1 MSVLYTKTMLPITP
15 KLPTFAKKSNM
26 VSIAKNLYHILFIV
40 LTIAFVLVFA
50 GCEKI
55 NLSNIDTQC
64 YYIGECEDS
73 TIVLKFENVSSDKV
87 TGLRYKV
94 EDSPIA
100 KEENLSISAG
110 RKKCTVNING
120 IDIPIKVIPESIG
133 SDSITGEYIVGKEH
147 KKFQFY
153 KYKAPKFKQ
162 FEDQFQNE
170 KYKVA
175 VTKDVVYG
183 NAKGFWSYNPDRN
196 VTFAEAYSEKLGDLL
211 KYNLSP
217 RDIDLKMDIYLPQ
230 DDTSKQRPLIMF
242 IHGGA
247 FFNGDKASEAYTK
260 WSTHFAK
267 MGFVVASINYRM
279 GFLPSA
285 DQIDCAGYRAAQ
297 DANAA
302 MRYLIHNA
310 AKYRINTN
318 WIFAGGTSAG
328 AITALNLA
336 FMRNKNRP
344 QSTKGSLFKSDL
356 GDIESVSPQYKEKF
370 TIKAVANMWGAVH
383 DINMISNAKTS
394 IISFHGDA
402 DNIVP
407 YGYDHPFNDVLD
419 PIKIALRN
427 DNSSEAKSVKSIFS
441 LPLNK
446 ALTNKMYGSSL
457 IDRMA
462 KAKGN
467 RSKLFTYP
475 GGGHSLH
482 VDKNNNLVPY
492 FYFIQDS
499 VTAFFVEELI
509 PAPISIE
516 RDKSDQLCYKIMG
529 GSIADIYWKA
539 ENGIILESD
548 NKQAKIVFLPTK
560 NERVI
565 IVSGHYSNGIGF
577 WKEIKF

>member
-1 MSVLYTKTMLPITP
+1 
-15 KLPTFAKKSNM
+15 M
-26 VSIAKNLYHILFIV
+26 VSIAKHFYHILIV
-40 LTIAFVLVFA
+40 VLIIAFTFVFA

-55 NLSNIDTQC
+55 DLSEIRTDC
-64 YYIGECEDS
+64 YYIGQSADD
-73 TIVLKFENVSSDKV
+73 TYIIKFDNVSKDNAS
-87 TGLRYKV
+87 GNCYKV
-94 EDSPIA
+94 ENKPVAEGKQI
-100 KEENLSISAG
+100 SIETG
-110 RKKCTVNING
+110 RKKCTVKLNG
-120 IDIPIKVIPESIG
+120 DEILVKATPSLISK
-133 SDSITGEYIVGKEH
+133 DSIIGEYTIDKETH
-147 KKFQFY
+147 NFRLY
-153 KYKAPKFKQ
+153 KYECPAYKEYEAQ
-162 FEDQFQNE
+162 FEKE
-170 KYKVA
+170 KYKVS

-183 NAKGFWSYNPDRN
+183 NAKGFWSYNPDKN
-196 VTFAEAYSEKLGDLL
+196 ETFAKAYTDKLGELL

-217 RDIDLKMDIYLPQ
+217 RDIDLKMDIYVPQ
-230 DDTSKQRPLIMF
+230 DDTSKLRPLIMF

-285 DQIDCAGYRAAQ
+285 DQIDCAGYRAVQ

-302 MRYLIHNA
+302 MRYLVHNA

-318 WIFAGGTSAG
+318 WIFVGGTSAG

-344 QSTKGSLFKSDL
+344 ESTRGSLFKSDL

-370 TIKAVANMWGAVH
+370 SIKAVANMWGAVH

-457 IDRMA
+457 VNKMA

-509 PAPISIE
+509 PKPVKITQDTNDHLVYKLSGGDA
-516 RDKSDQLCYKIMG
+516 KSL
-529 GSIADIYWKA
+529 YWKA
-539 ENGIILESD
+539 ENGIILNTSGQ
-548 NKQAKIVFLPTK
+548 QARIIFLPDGSK
-560 NERVI
+560 KRI
-565 IVSGHYSNGIGF
+565 IVSGTYRNGIGF
-577 WKEIKF
+577 KTEFVL

>member
-1 MSVLYTKTMLPITP
+1 MVYIGQTRHLIRFVATFIIAAVLL
-15 KLPTFAKKSNM
+15 L
-26 VSIAKNLYHILFIV
+26 HC
-40 LTIAFVLVFA
+40 

-55 NLSNIDTQC
+55 DLSNIDTQC

-73 TIVLKFENVSSDKV
+73 TLILKFENVSSDKV

-94 EDSPIA
+94 ENSPIA

-133 SDSITGEYIVGKEH
+133 SDSITGEYIIGKEH

-153 KYKAPKFKQ
+153 KYKSPKFKR

-170 KYKVA
+170 KYKVS

-196 VTFAEAYSEKLGDLL
+196 VSFAEAYTEKLGELL

-217 RDIDLKMDIYLPQ
+217 RDIDLKMDIYIPQ
-230 DDTSKQRPLIMF
+230 DDTSKLRPLIMF

-297 DANAA
+297 DAHAA
-302 MRYLIHNA
+302 MRYLVHNA
-310 AKYRINTN
+310 AKYRINTD

-336 FMRNKNRP
+336 FMRNNNRP
-344 QSTKGSLFKSDL
+344 ESTRGGLFKSDL

-370 TIKAVANMWGAVH
+370 SIKAVANMWGAVH

-407 YGYDHPFNDVLD
+407 YGYDYPFNDVLD

-427 DNSSEAKSVKSIFS
+427 DNSTNANSVKSIFS

-446 ALTNKMYGSSL
+446 ALTNKMYGSSYV
-457 IDRMA
+457 DKMA
-462 KAKGN
+462 KVKGN

-509 PAPISIE
+509 PSPVSIE
-516 RDKSDQLCYKIMG
+516 RDKTDKLCYKIKG
-529 GSIADIYWKA
+529 GNIAQIYWKT
-539 ENGIILESD
+539 ENGIILES
-548 NKQAKIVFLPTK
+548 NSRQARIIFLPSQNK
-560 NERVI
+560 KKI
-565 IVSGHYSNGIGF
+565 IVSGRYNNGIGF
-577 WKEIKF
+577 YKEVSY

>member
-1 MSVLYTKTMLPITP
+1 
-15 KLPTFAKKSNM
+15 M
-26 VSIAKNLYHILFIV
+26 VSIAKNFYHILIV
-40 LTIAFVLVFA
+40 VIIIALAFVFV

-55 NLSNIDTQC
+55 DLSEIRTDC
-64 YYIGECEDS
+64 YYIGQSADD
-73 TIVLKFENVSSDKV
+73 IYIIKFDNVSKDNAS
-87 TGLRYKV
+87 GNCYKV
-94 EDSPIA
+94 ENEPVA
-100 KEENLSISAG
+100 ERKQLSIEAG
-110 RKKCTVNING
+110 RKKCSVKLNG
-120 IDIPIKVIPESIG
+120 DEILVKATPSVISK
-133 SDSITGEYIVGKEH
+133 DSIIGEYTMDKEMH
-147 KKFQFY
+147 NFRLY
-153 KYKAPKFKQ
+153 KYESPAYKEFEAQ
-162 FEDQFQNE
+162 FEKE
-170 KYKVA
+170 KYKVS

-183 NAKGFWSYNPDRN
+183 NAKGFWSYNPEKN
-196 VTFAEAYSEKLGDLL
+196 ETFAKAYTDKLGELL

-230 DDTSKQRPLIMF
+230 DDTSKLRPLIMF

-285 DQIDCAGYRAAQ
+285 DQIDCAGYRAVQ

-302 MRYLIHNA
+302 MRYLVHNA
-310 AKYRINTN
+310 AKYRINTD

-328 AITALNLA
+328 AITSLNLA
-336 FMRNKNRP
+336 FMRNNNRP
-344 QSTKGSLFKSDL
+344 ESTRGGIFKSDL
-356 GDIESVSPQYKEKF
+356 GDIESVSPQYREKF
-370 TIKAVANMWGAVH
+370 SIKAVANMWGAVH

-427 DNSSEAKSVKSIFS
+427 DNSNEANSVKSIFS

-457 IDRMA
+457 VDKMA

-509 PAPISIE
+509 PRPVKITQDTNDRLVYKLSGG
-516 RDKSDQLCYKIMG
+516 DVKSL
-529 GSIADIYWKA
+529 YWKV
-539 ENGIILESD
+539 ENGIILSTSGR
-548 NKQAKIVFLPTK
+548 QARIIFLSNVGQKRIT
-560 NERVI
+560 
-565 IVSGHYSNGIGF
+565 VSGTYRNGIGF
-577 WKEIKF
+577 KTELVL

>member
-1 MSVLYTKTMLPITP
+1 MAYTRQSRHIIRFIITAIVVAVLI
-15 KLPTFAKKSNM
+15 FA
-26 VSIAKNLYHILFIV
+26 HC
-40 LTIAFVLVFA
+40 

-55 NLSNIDTQC
+55 DLSNIDTQC

-73 TIVLKFENVSSDKV
+73 TLILKFENVSKDKV

-94 EDSPIA
+94 ENSPIA
-100 KEENLSISAG
+100 KEENLSITSG
-110 RKKCTVNING
+110 RKKCTINING
-120 IDIPIKVIPESIG
+120 IDIPVKVIPETIT

-153 KYKAPKFKQ
+153 KYKSPKFNQ
-162 FEDQFQNE
+162 FEAQFQTE
-170 KYKVA
+170 KYKVS
-175 VTKDVVYG
+175 VTKDIVYG

-196 VTFAEAYSEKLGDLL
+196 VTFAEAYTEKLGDLL

-230 DDTSKQRPLIMF
+230 DDTSKLRPLLML

-247 FFNGDKASEAYTK
+247 FFNGDKASEAYIK
-260 WSTHFAK
+260 WSRHFAA

-297 DANAA
+297 DAHAA
-302 MRYLIHNA
+302 MRYLVHNA
-310 AKYRINTN
+310 AKYRINTD

-336 FMRNKNRP
+336 FMRNNNRP

-356 GDIESVSPQYKEKF
+356 GDIESVSPQYTEKF
-370 TIKAVANMWGAVH
+370 SIKAVANMWGAVH
-383 DINMISNAKTS
+383 DINMIANAKTS

-407 YGYDHPFNDVLD
+407 YGYDYPFNDVLD

-427 DNSSEAKSVKSIFS
+427 DNSANAKSVKSIFS

-446 ALTNKMYGSSL
+446 ALTNKMYGSSFV
-457 IDRMA
+457 DKMA

-499 VTAFFVEELI
+499 VTVFFVEELI

-516 RDKSDQLCYKIMG
+516 RDKSDKLCYRIKG
-529 GSIADIYWKA
+529 GNIAQIYWKA
-539 ENGIILESD
+539 ENGIILES
-548 NKQAKIVFLPTK
+548 NKKQARIVFLPSQNK
-560 NERVI
+560 KKI
-565 IVSGHYSNGIGF
+565 IVSGRYNNGIGF
-577 WKEIKF
+577 SKEVSY

>member
-1 MSVLYTKTMLPITP
+1 MNNISGTI
-15 KLPTFAKKSNM
+15 KL
-26 VSIAKNLYHILFIV
+26 ILTAIV
-40 LTIAFVLVFA
+40 LTAIAFIYT
-50 GCEKI
+50 GCEKMDMSA
-55 NLSNIDTQC
+55 LSTND
-64 YYIGECEDS
+64 YYIGDTEYGKYIIKFDS
-73 TIVLKFENVSSDKV
+73 IGDSKI
-87 TGLRYKV
+87 TGHSYKV
-94 EDSPIA
+94 VQSPIA
-100 KEENLSISAG
+100 EEKSLSVKVG
-110 RKKCTVNING
+110 HKKCLVSVNNVEL
-120 IDIPIKVIPESIG
+120 PIKAFPDKVGP
-133 SDSITGEYIVGKEH
+133 DSITGEYTIGKE
-147 KKFQFY
+147 KKPFCFCRY
-153 KYKAPKFKQ
+153 KSPAYKEVEP
-162 FEDQFQNE
+162 QFQKE
-170 KYKVA
+170 KYQVE
-175 VTKDVVYG
+175 VIRDVVYG
-183 NAKGFWSYNPDRN
+183 NAKGFWSYNPDKN
-196 VTFAEAYSEKLGDLL
+196 ETFAKAYCDKLGELM

-217 RDIDLKMDIYLPQ
+217 RDIDLKMDIYLPK
-230 DDTSKQRPLIMF
+230 DDTSKLRPLIML

-247 FFNGDKASEAYTK
+247 FFNGDKASEAYVK

-297 DANAA
+297 DAHAA
-302 MRYLIHNA
+302 MRYMVHNA
-310 AKYRINTN
+310 AKYRINTK

-328 AITALNLA
+328 AITSLNLA
-336 FMRNKNRP
+336 FMRNQNRP
-344 QSTKGSLFKSDL
+344 KSTKGSLFKDDL
-356 GDIESVSPQYKEKF
+356 GDIESVSPQYKGKF
-370 TIKAVANMWGAVH
+370 NILAVANMWGAVH

-407 YGYDHPFNDVLD
+407 YGYDYPFNDVLD

-427 DNSSEAKSVKSIFS
+427 DNSSEAQSVKNIFS
-441 LPLNK
+441 LPLNR
-446 ALTNKMYGSSL
+446 AMTNKMYGSSL
-457 IDRMA
+457 VDKMA

-516 RDKSDQLCYKIMG
+516 RDKNDLQRYKIN
-529 GSIADIYWKA
+529 GSNTSETFWKV
-539 ENGIILESD
+539 ENGIILES
-548 NKQAKIVFLPTK
+548 KGRQARIIFLPSKTGRK
-560 NERVI
+560 I

-577 WKEIKF
+577 CKEVSY

>member
-1 MSVLYTKTMLPITP
+1 MVYIGQSRQIIRFIITAIVVTVLI
-15 KLPTFAKKSNM
+15 
-26 VSIAKNLYHILFIV
+26 FIQC
-40 LTIAFVLVFA
+40 
-50 GCEKI
+50 GCEKVD
-55 NLSNIDTQC
+55 LSNIDTKC
-64 YYIGECEDS
+64 YYIGNCEDF
-73 TIVLKFENVSSDKV
+73 TYILKFDNVTSDKV
-87 TGLRYKV
+87 DGSQYKV
-94 EDSPIA
+94 ENSPVA
-100 KEENLSISAG
+100 NEERLSITAG

-120 IDIPIKVIPESIG
+120 INIPVKVIPETIV
-133 SDSITGEYIVGKEH
+133 SDSITGEYIIGKEH
-147 KKFQFY
+147 KQFQFY
-153 KYKAPKFKQ
+153 KYRVPKFKQ
-162 FEDQFQNE
+162 FEAQFQNE
-170 KYKVA
+170 KYKVS

-196 VTFAEAYSEKLGDLL
+196 VTFAEAYTEKLGDLL

-230 DDTSKQRPLIMF
+230 DDTSKLRPLIML

-247 FFNGDKASEAYTK
+247 FFNGDKASEAYIK

-297 DANAA
+297 DAHAA
-302 MRYLIHNA
+302 MRYMIHNA
-310 AKYRINTN
+310 AKYRINTD

-344 QSTKGSLFKSDL
+344 ESTKGSLFKSDL
-356 GDIESVSPQYKEKF
+356 GDIESVSPQYKENF
-370 TIKAVANMWGAVH
+370 SIKAVANMWGAVH
-383 DINMISNAKTS
+383 DINMISNTNTS

-407 YGYDHPFNDVLD
+407 YGYDYPFNDVLD
-419 PIKIALRN
+419 PIKIALRD
-427 DNSSEAKSVKSIFS
+427 DNSANAKSVKSIFS

-446 ALTNKMYGSSL
+446 ALTNKMYGSSYV
-457 IDRMA
+457 DKMA

-509 PAPISIE
+509 PSPISIV
-516 RDKSDQLCYKIMG
+516 RNKSDKLCYKTKG
-529 GSIADIYWKA
+529 GNIAQIYWKA
-539 ENGIILESD
+539 ENGIILES
-548 NKQAKIVFLPTK
+548 NGQQAKIIFLPSQNK
-560 NERVI
+560 KI
-565 IVSGHYSNGIGF
+565 ITVSGRYKNGIGF
-577 WKEIKF
+577 YKEVSY

>member
-1 MSVLYTKTMLPITP
+1 LRKKANMFSV
-15 KLPTFAKKSNM
+15 
-26 VSIAKNLYHILFIV
+26 AKNLSRILIVGSLIILTFI
-40 LTIAFVLVFA
+40 FS

-55 NLSNIDTQC
+55 NLSEIRTDC
-64 YYIGECEDS
+64 YYVGQCADDTYI
-73 TIVLKFENVSSDKV
+73 IKFDAVASDKAN
-87 TGLRYKV
+87 GKCYKV
-94 EDSPIA
+94 ENEPVA
-100 KEENLSISAG
+100 KERHFSIEAG
-110 RKKCTVNING
+110 RKKCSVMLNG
-120 IDIPIKVIPESIG
+120 TEIPVKVMPSTIS
-133 SDSITGEYIVGKEH
+133 SDSIAGEYRINNEKYDFH
-147 KKFQFY
+147 LY
-153 KYKAPKFKQ
+153 KYEPPAYKEFEAQ
-162 FEDQFQNE
+162 FEKE
-170 KYKVA
+170 KYKVS

-183 NAKGFWSYNPDRN
+183 NAKGFWSYNPEKN
-196 VTFAEAYSEKLGDLL
+196 ETFAKAYTDKLGELL

-217 RDIDLKMDIYLPQ
+217 RDIDLKMDIYLPL
-230 DDTSKQRPLIMF
+230 DDTSKQRPLLML

-260 WSTHFAK
+260 WSNHFAA

-285 DQIDCAGYRAAQ
+285 DQIDCAGYRAVQ

-302 MRYLIHNA
+302 MRYLVHNA
-310 AKYRINTN
+310 AKYRINTD
-318 WIFAGGTSAG
+318 WIFVGGTSAG

-344 QSTKGSLFKSDL
+344 ESTRGGVFKSDL
-356 GDIESVSPQYKEKF
+356 GDIESVSAQYKEKF
-370 TIKAVANMWGAVH
+370 NIKAVANMWGAVH
-383 DINMISNAKTS
+383 DINMISNAETS

-427 DNSSEAKSVKSIFS
+427 DNSTEAKSVKGLFS
-441 LPLNK
+441 MPLNK

-457 IDRMA
+457 IDKIA

-482 VDKNNNLVPY
+482 VDRNNKLVPY

-509 PAPISIE
+509 PEPISIIH
-516 RDKSDQLCYKIMG
+516 DNTDLLYYKIIG
-529 GSIADIYWKA
+529 GSTSEIYWKA
-539 ENGIILESD
+539 DNAIIL
-548 NKQAKIVFLPTK
+548 NNNGRQARIILLPISNGEIV
-560 NERVI
+560 
-565 IVSGHYSNGIGF
+565 VSGRYSNGISF
-577 WKEIKF
+577 KKTIKI

>member
-1 MSVLYTKTMLPITP
+1 MAYTRQSRHIIRFIITAIVVAVLI
-15 KLPTFAKKSNM
+15 FA
-26 VSIAKNLYHILFIV
+26 HC
-40 LTIAFVLVFA
+40 

-55 NLSNIDTQC
+55 DLSNIDTQC
-64 YYIGECEDS
+64 YYIGECDDS
-73 TIVLKFENVSSDKV
+73 TLILKFENVSKDKV

-94 EDSPIA
+94 ENSPIA
-100 KEENLSISAG
+100 KEENLSITSG
-110 RKKCTVNING
+110 RKKCTINING
-120 IDIPIKVIPESIG
+120 IDIPVKVIPETIVN
-133 SDSITGEYIVGKEH
+133 DSITGEYIVGKEH

-153 KYKAPKFKQ
+153 KYKSPKFNQ
-162 FEDQFQNE
+162 FEAQFQTE
-170 KYKVA
+170 KYKVS
-175 VTKDVVYG
+175 VTKDIVYG

-196 VTFAEAYSEKLGDLL
+196 VTFAEAYTEKLGDLL

-230 DDTSKQRPLIMF
+230 DDTSKLRPLLML

-247 FFNGDKASEAYTK
+247 FFNGDKASEAYIK
-260 WSTHFAK
+260 WSTHFAAI
-267 MGFVVASINYRM
+267 GFVVASINYRM

-297 DANAA
+297 DAHAA
-302 MRYLIHNA
+302 MRYLVHNA
-310 AKYRINTN
+310 AKYRINTD

-336 FMRNKNRP
+336 FMRNNNRP

-356 GDIESVSPQYKEKF
+356 GDIESVSPQYTEKF
-370 TIKAVANMWGAVH
+370 SIKAVANMWGAVH
-383 DINMISNAKTS
+383 DINMIANAKTS

-407 YGYDHPFNDVLD
+407 YGYDYPFNDVLD

-427 DNSSEAKSVKSIFS
+427 DNSANAKSVKSIFS

-457 IDRMA
+457 VDKMA

-516 RDKSDQLCYKIMG
+516 RDKSDKLCYRIKG
-529 GSIADIYWKA
+529 GNIAQIYWKA
-539 ENGIILESD
+539 ENGIILES
-548 NKQAKIVFLPTK
+548 NKKQARIVFLPSQNNK
-560 NERVI
+560 KI
-565 IVSGHYSNGIGF
+565 IVSGRYNNGIGF
-577 WKEIKF
+577 SKEVSY

>member
-1 MSVLYTKTMLPITP
+1 MGSAGKY
-15 KLPTFAKKSNM
+15 F
-26 VSIAKNLYHILFIV
+26 YFIIIV
-40 LTIAFVLVFA
+40 GIIISLAFFFA

-55 NLSNIDTQC
+55 NLSEIKTDC
-64 YYIGECEDS
+64 YYIGRCDAD
-73 TIVLKFENVSSDKV
+73 TYIIKFDTVGNDYLIGRS
-87 TGLRYKV
+87 YKV
-94 EDSPIA
+94 EQAPVAERKNI
-100 KEENLSISAG
+100 SIKAG
-110 RKKCTVNING
+110 LKKCSVKVN
-120 IDIPIKVIPESIG
+120 DVDMPVKLIPEHITA
-133 SDSITGEYIVGKEH
+133 DSITGTYSLGKEKH
-147 KKFQFY
+147 SFRIDRYNSPDY
-153 KYKAPKFKQ
+153 KDVEP
-162 FEDQFQNE
+162 QFQKE
-170 KYKVA
+170 KYTVE
-175 VTKDVVYG
+175 TIKDIVYG
-183 NAKGFWSYNPDRN
+183 NAKGFWSYNPDKN
-196 VTFAEAYSEKLGDLL
+196 ETFAKAYCDKLGELL
-211 KYNLSP
+211 KYNISP
-217 RDIDLKMDIYLPQ
+217 RDIDLKMDIYLPKN
-230 DDTSKQRPLIMF
+230 DTSKLRPLLML

-247 FFNGDKASEAYTK
+247 FFNGDKASEAYVK

-267 MGFVVASINYRM
+267 LGFVVASINYRM
-279 GFLPSA
+279 GFMPSA

-297 DANAA
+297 DAHAA
-302 MRYLIHNA
+302 MRYLVHNA
-310 AKYRINTN
+310 AKYRINTD

-344 QSTKGSLFKSDL
+344 ESTRGGLFKSDL
-356 GDIESVSPQYKEKF
+356 GDIESVSPQYKENF

-394 IISFHGDA
+394 VISFHGDA

-427 DNSSEAKSVKSIFS
+427 DNSAEAKSVKSIFS

-457 IDRMA
+457 VDKMA

-509 PAPISIE
+509 PDPIKIVQDTND
-516 RDKSDQLCYKIMG
+516 RLVYKLNGKDVKSL
-529 GSIADIYWKA
+529 YWKA
-539 ENGIILESD
+539 ENGIILSTSGRQARIIFLSD
-548 NKQAKIVFLPTK
+548 GGKKRIT
-560 NERVI
+560 
-565 IVSGHYSNGIGF
+565 VSGTYKNGIGF
-577 WKEIKF
+577 KTELVL

>member
-1 MSVLYTKTMLPITP
+1 MSPIG
-15 KLPTFAKKSNM
+15 
-26 VSIAKNLYHILFIV
+26 KNIYHILILALITALALLFS
-40 LTIAFVLVFA
+40 

-55 NLSNIDTQC
+55 DLSEIRTDC
-64 YYIGECEDS
+64 YYIGQSADD
-73 TIVLKFENVSSDKV
+73 TYIIKFDNVSKDNASGKC
-87 TGLRYKV
+87 YKV
-94 EDSPIA
+94 ENNPAAI
-100 KEENLSISAG
+100 ERQLSIEAK
-110 RKKCTVNING
+110 RKKCSVMLNG
-120 IDIPIKVIPESIG
+120 TELPIKVIPSAICA
-133 SDSITGEYIVGKEH
+133 DSVKGEYSLGKETH
-147 KKFQFY
+147 NFNLY
-153 KYKAPKFKQ
+153 KYEEPKYKEFEAQ
-162 FEDQFQNE
+162 FEKE
-170 KYKVA
+170 KYKVS
-175 VTKDVVYG
+175 VTKDIVYG
-183 NAKGFWSYNPDRN
+183 TAKGFWSYNPDRN
-196 VTFAEAYSEKLGDLL
+196 VTFAEAYTEKLGDLL

-230 DDTSKQRPLIMF
+230 DDTSKLRPLIML

-247 FFNGDKASEAYTK
+247 FFNGDKASEAYIK
-260 WSTHFAK
+260 WSTHFAA

-297 DANAA
+297 DAHAA
-302 MRYLIHNA
+302 MRYLVHNA
-310 AKYRINTN
+310 AKYRINTD
-318 WIFAGGTSAG
+318 WIFTGGTSAG

-356 GDIESVSPQYKEKF
+356 GDIESVSPQYKENF
-370 TIKAVANMWGAVH
+370 SIKAVANMWGAVH
-383 DINMISNAKTS
+383 DINMIANAKTS

-407 YGYDHPFNDVLD
+407 YGYDYPFNDVLD

-427 DNSSEAKSVKSIFS
+427 DNSANAKSVKSIFS

-457 IDRMA
+457 VDKMA

-499 VTAFFVEELI
+499 VTAFFIEELI
-509 PAPISIE
+509 PAPIKIE
-516 RDKSDQLCYKIMG
+516 RDKSDKLCYKIKG
-529 GSIADIYWKA
+529 GNIAQIYWKA
-539 ENGIILESD
+539 ENGIILES
-548 NKQAKIVFLPTK
+548 NKKQARIVFLPSQNK
-560 NERVI
+560 KKI
-565 IVSGHYSNGIGF
+565 IVYGRYNNGIGF
-577 WKEIKF
+577 SKEVSY

>member
-1 MSVLYTKTMLPITP
+1 MISITKN
-15 KLPTFAKKSNM
+15 F
-26 VSIAKNLYHILFIV
+26 YHILIV
-40 LTIAFVLVFA
+40 VLIIAFAFVFA

-55 NLSNIDTQC
+55 NLSEIRTDC
-64 YYIGECEDS
+64 YYVGQCADDTYI
-73 TIVLKFENVSSDKV
+73 IKFDAVASDKAD
-87 TGLRYKV
+87 GKCYKV
-94 EDSPIA
+94 ENEPVA
-100 KEENLSISAG
+100 KEQQFSIEAG
-110 RKKCTVNING
+110 RKKCSVVLNG
-120 IDIPIKVIPESIG
+120 TEIPVKVTPSVISG
-133 SDSITGEYIVGKEH
+133 DSIIGEYTTNKEKH
-147 KKFQFY
+147 NFRLY
-153 KYKAPKFKQ
+153 KYECPAYKEFEAQ
-162 FEDQFQNE
+162 FEKE
-170 KYKVA
+170 KYKVS

-183 NAKGFWSYNPDRN
+183 NAKGFWSYNPDKN
-196 VTFAEAYSEKLGDLL
+196 ETFAKAYIDKLGELL

-217 RDIDLKMDIYLPQ
+217 RDIDLKMDIYVPQ
-230 DDTSKQRPLIMF
+230 DDTSKLRPLIMF

-285 DQIDCAGYRAAQ
+285 DQIDCAGYRAVQ

-302 MRYLIHNA
+302 MRYLVHNA

-318 WIFAGGTSAG
+318 WIFTGGTSAG

-344 QSTKGSLFKSDL
+344 ESTRGTIFKGDM

-427 DNSSEAKSVKSIFS
+427 DNSAEAKSVKSIFS

-457 IDRMA
+457 VDKMA

-509 PAPISIE
+509 PEPISIE
-516 RDKSDQLCYKIMG
+516 RDNSDQLCYKIKG
-529 GSIADIYWKA
+529 GNITDIYWKV
-539 ENGIILESD
+539 ENGIILSI
-548 NKQAKIVFLPTK
+548 NGKQARIIFLPTK
-560 NERVI
+560 SDKKKIV
-565 IVSGHYSNGIGF
+565 VSGRYSNGIGF
-577 WKEIKF
+577 KKETFY

>member
-1 MSVLYTKTMLPITP
+1 M
-15 KLPTFAKKSNM
+15 KKDYFCKKIPNM
-26 VSIAKNLYHILFIV
+26 VSIAKSFYHIFI
-40 LTIAFVLVFA
+40 IAILIAIALIFS

-55 NLSNIDTQC
+55 NLSEIRTDC
-64 YYIGECEDS
+64 YYLGQCEND
-73 TIVLKFENVSSDKV
+73 TYIVKFDTVASDKAD
-87 TGLRYKV
+87 GKCYKV
-94 EDSPIA
+94 ENEPVA
-100 KEENLSISAG
+100 KEQQFSIEAG
-110 RKKCTVNING
+110 HKKCSVKLNDAEITV
-120 IDIPIKVIPESIG
+120 KVIPSAIS
-133 SDSITGEYIVGKEH
+133 SDSIIGEYTTDKEMH
-147 KKFQFY
+147 NFRLY
-153 KYKAPKFKQ
+153 KYECPAYKEFEAQ
-162 FEDQFQNE
+162 FEKE
-170 KYKVA
+170 KYKVT
-175 VTKDVVYG
+175 VTKDIVYG
-183 NAKGFWSYNPDRN
+183 NAKGFWSYNPEKKE
-196 VTFAEAYSEKLGDLL
+196 TFAKTYTDKLGELL

-217 RDIDLKMDIYLPQ
+217 RDIDLKMDIYVPQ
-230 DDTSKQRPLIMF
+230 DDTSKLRPLIMF

-285 DQIDCAGYRAAQ
+285 DQIDCAGYRAVQ

-302 MRYLIHNA
+302 MRYLVHNA
-310 AKYRINTN
+310 AKYRINTE

-344 QSTKGSLFKSDL
+344 ESTRGSLFKSDL

-419 PIKIALRN
+419 PVKIALRN
-427 DNSSEAKSVKSIFS
+427 DNSAEAKSVKSIFS

-457 IDRMA
+457 IDKMA
-462 KAKGN
+462 KVKGN

-509 PAPISIE
+509 PKPIKIE
-516 RDKSDQLCYKIMG
+516 QDSNNRLVYKLNGGEIKSL
-529 GSIADIYWKA
+529 YWKA
-539 ENGIILESD
+539 ENGIILSTSGR
-548 NKQAKIVFLPTK
+548 QAQIIFLPDGGK
-560 NERVI
+560 KRI
-565 IVSGHYSNGIGF
+565 IVSGIYKNGIGF
-577 WKEIKF
+577 KTEIVL

>member
-1 MSVLYTKTMLPITP
+1 MIPFV
-15 KLPTFAKKSNM
+15 KK
-26 VSIAKNLYHILFIV
+26 IYHILIISLIIT
-40 LTIAFVLVFA
+40 LTFVFA

-55 NLSNIDTQC
+55 DLSEIRTDC
-64 YYIGECEDS
+64 YYLGQCNDG
-73 TIVLKFENVSSDKV
+73 TYIVKFDAVGSDKAD
-87 TGLRYKV
+87 GKCYKV
-94 EDSPIA
+94 ENEPVAKEKLFSIEAGHKKCSVKINNVEIPVKVIPSVISSDSIIGEYTIA
-100 KEENLSISAG
+100 KE
-110 RKKCTVNING
+110 KH
-120 IDIPIKVIPESIG
+120 
-133 SDSITGEYIVGKEH
+133 Y
-147 KKFQFY
+147 FQLY
-153 KYKAPKFKQ
+153 KYDYPEYKEFEAQ
-162 FEDQFQNE
+162 FEKE

-175 VTKDVVYG
+175 VTKDIVYG
-183 NAKGFWSYNPDRN
+183 NAKGFWSYNPEKN
-196 VTFAEAYSEKLGDLL
+196 ETFAKTYTDKLGELM

-217 RDIDLKMDIYLPQ
+217 RDIDLKMDIYVPQ
-230 DDTSKQRPLIMF
+230 DDTSKLRPLLML

-279 GFLPSA
+279 GYLPSA
-285 DQIDCAGYRAAQ
+285 DQIDCAGYRAVQ

-302 MRYLIHNA
+302 MRYLVHNA

-318 WIFAGGTSAG
+318 WIFVGGTSAG

-344 QSTKGSLFKSDL
+344 ESTRGSLFKSDL
-356 GDIESVSPQYKEKF
+356 GDIESVSPQYKENF
-370 TIKAVANMWGAVH
+370 SIKAVANMWGAVH

-427 DNSSEAKSVKSIFS
+427 NDSKEAKSVKDIFS

-457 IDRMA
+457 VDKMA

-482 VDKNNNLVPY
+482 VDKDNNLVPY

-499 VTAFFVEELI
+499 VTKFFIEELI

-516 RDKSDQLCYKIMG
+516 HDKSNQLCYRIKG
-529 GSIADIYWKA
+529 GNIADIYWKV
-539 ENGIILESD
+539 ENGIILES
-548 NKQAKIVFLPTK
+548 NKKQAKIVFLSSK
-560 NERVI
+560 NSKKI

-577 WKEIKF
+577 LKELKF

>member
-1 MSVLYTKTMLPITP
+1 MAYTRQSQHIIRFIITAIVVTI
-15 KLPTFAKKSNM
+15 LIFA
-26 VSIAKNLYHILFIV
+26 HC
-40 LTIAFVLVFA
+40 
-50 GCEKI
+50 GCEKVD
-55 NLSNIDTQC
+55 LSNIDTQC

-73 TIVLKFENVSSDKV
+73 TLILKFEDVSKDKV

-94 EDSPIA
+94 ENSPIA
-100 KEENLSISAG
+100 KEENLSITSG

-120 IDIPIKVIPESIG
+120 IDIPIKVIPETIA
-133 SDSITGEYIVGKEH
+133 SDSITGEYVVGKEH
-147 KKFQFY
+147 KRFQFY
-153 KYKAPKFKQ
+153 KYKSPKFKQ
-162 FEDQFQNE
+162 FEAQFQTE
-170 KYKVA
+170 KYKVS
-175 VTKDVVYG
+175 VTKDIVYG

-196 VTFAEAYSEKLGDLL
+196 VTFAEAYCEKLGDLL
-211 KYNLSP
+211 KYNISP

-230 DDTSKQRPLIMF
+230 DDTSKLRPLIML

-297 DANAA
+297 DAHAA
-302 MRYLIHNA
+302 MRYMVHNA

-336 FMRNKNRP
+336 FMRNNNRP

-356 GDIESVSPQYKEKF
+356 GDIESVSPQYTEKF
-370 TIKAVANMWGAVH
+370 SIKAVANMWGAVH

-407 YGYDHPFNDVLD
+407 YGYDYPFNDVLD

-427 DNSSEAKSVKSIFS
+427 DNSADAKSVKSIFS
-441 LPLNK
+441 MPLNK

-457 IDRMA
+457 VHKMA

-482 VDKNNNLVPY
+482 VDENNNLVPY

-516 RDKSDQLCYKIMG
+516 RDKSDKLCYKIKG
-529 GSIADIYWKA
+529 GNIAQIYWKA
-539 ENGIILESD
+539 ENGIILES
-548 NKQAKIVFLPTK
+548 NKKQARIVFLPSQNK
-560 NERVI
+560 KKI
-565 IVSGHYSNGIGF
+565 IVSGRYSNGIGF
-577 WKEIKF
+577 RKEASF

>member
-1 MSVLYTKTMLPITP
+1 MISII
-15 KLPTFAKKSNM
+15 KKF
-26 VSIAKNLYHILFIV
+26 YHILIV
-40 LTIAFVLVFA
+40 VLIIAFAFVFA

-55 NLSNIDTQC
+55 NLSEIRTDC
-64 YYIGECEDS
+64 YYVGQCADDTYI
-73 TIVLKFENVSSDKV
+73 IKFDTVASDKAN
-87 TGLRYKV
+87 GKCYKV
-94 EDSPIA
+94 ENTPIA
-100 KEENLSISAG
+100 KEQLFSIEAG
-110 RKKCTVNING
+110 RKKCSVVLNG
-120 IDIPIKVIPESIG
+120 TEIPVKVTPSVISG
-133 SDSITGEYIVGKEH
+133 DSIIGEYNMGKDSYN
-147 KKFQFY
+147 FRLY
-153 KYKAPKFKQ
+153 KYESPAYKEFEAQ
-162 FEDQFQNE
+162 FEKE
-170 KYKVA
+170 KYKVS

-183 NAKGFWSYNPDRN
+183 NAKGFWSYNPEKN
-196 VTFAEAYSEKLGDLL
+196 ETFAKAYTDKLGELL

-217 RDIDLKMDIYLPQ
+217 RDIDLKMDIYVPQ
-230 DDTSKQRPLIMF
+230 DDTSKLRPLIML

-302 MRYLIHNA
+302 MRYLVHNA

-328 AITALNLA
+328 AITSLNLA
-336 FMRNKNRP
+336 FMRNHNRP
-344 QSTKGSLFKSDL
+344 KSTKGSLFKDDL

-370 TIKAVANMWGAVH
+370 NILAVANMWGAVH
-383 DINMISNAKTS
+383 DISMISNAKTS

-407 YGYDHPFNDVLD
+407 YGYDYPFNDVLD

-427 DNSSEAKSVKSIFS
+427 DNSAEAKSVKSIFS

-457 IDRMA
+457 VDKMA

-499 VTAFFVEELI
+499 VTKFFVDELI

-516 RDKSDQLCYKIMG
+516 RDKSDQLCYRIKG
-529 GSIADIYWKA
+529 GNIADIFWKV
-539 ENGIILESD
+539 ENGIILES
-548 NKQAKIVFLPTK
+548 NKKQAKIVLLPSK
-560 NERVI
+560 NSKKI
-565 IVSGHYSNGIGF
+565 IVSGHYGNGIGF
-577 WKEIKF
+577 LKELKF

>member
-1 MSVLYTKTMLPITP
+1 MVYIGQTRHLLRFVATFIIAAVLL
-15 KLPTFAKKSNM
+15 L
-26 VSIAKNLYHILFIV
+26 HC
-40 LTIAFVLVFA
+40 

-55 NLSNIDTQC
+55 DLSNIDTQC

-73 TIVLKFENVSSDKV
+73 TLILKFENVSSDKV

-94 EDSPIA
+94 ENSPIA

-133 SDSITGEYIVGKEH
+133 SDSITGEYIIGKEH

-153 KYKAPKFKQ
+153 KYKSPKFKR

-170 KYKVA
+170 KYKVS

-196 VTFAEAYSEKLGDLL
+196 VSFAEAYTEKLGELL

-230 DDTSKQRPLIMF
+230 DDTSKLRPLIMF

-267 MGFVVASINYRM
+267 LGFVVASINYRM

-285 DQIDCAGYRAAQ
+285 DQIDCAGYRAVQ

-302 MRYLIHNA
+302 MRYLVHNA
-310 AKYRINTN
+310 SKYRINTN
-318 WIFAGGTSAG
+318 WIFTGGTSAG

-344 QSTKGSLFKSDL
+344 ESTRGSLFKSDM
-356 GDIESVSPQYKEKF
+356 GDIETVSPQYKENF
-370 TIKAVANMWGAVH
+370 VIKAVANMWGAVH

-427 DNSSEAKSVKSIFS
+427 DNSANAQSVKSIFS

-446 ALTNKMYGSSL
+446 ALTNKMYGSSYV
-457 IDRMA
+457 DKMA

-509 PAPISIE
+509 PAPISIVQ
-516 RDKSDQLCYKIMG
+516 DKSNKLCYMIKG
-529 GSIADIYWKA
+529 GNIAQIYWKA
-539 ENGIILESD
+539 ENGIILES
-548 NKQAKIVFLPTK
+548 NSKQARIIFLTSQNK
-560 NERVI
+560 KKI
-565 IVSGHYSNGIGF
+565 IVSGRYNNGIGF
-577 WKEIKF
+577 YKEVSY